1 MAESGE
7 RRMVFDVRGRRKHV
21 VRVVY
26 AILAVLMGASLF
38 LVVGP
43 FNLSS
48 LVGGA
53 GGVSSAGK
61 IDQEQVQRIE
71 ERLRRE
77 PKSEALL
84 LSLTRAH
91 IVAAGA
97 LSETNPETGLPVP
110 TAEAVR
116 EYSGALETWS
126 SYLKQADKPN
136 PSTAH
141 AVAETYIKMAE
152 VSGSVEEANLNIG
165 KAAKTQRIAA
175 EAQPTLGSLSLL
187 ATYEY
192 FSGNYAQ
199 GDKAAAEAT
208 EKTTKTEAKEVTK
221 KLAATRARAKAYEKE
236 VREFKKAEKEKGK
249 EALKNPFGGLGGSP
263 SLGG

>member
-1 MAESGE
+1 VAESGE

-48 LVGGA
+48 LVGG
-53 GGVSSAGK
+53 GGVTSAAK
-61 IDQEQVQRIE
+61 IDQEQVQKIE
-71 ERLRRE
+71 EKLRRQ
-77 PKSEALL
+77 PKDEALL
-84 LSLTRAH
+84 LALTRAH
-91 IVAAGA
+91 VIAAGA
-97 LSETNPETGLPVP
+97 LSETNPETGLAVP
-110 TAEAVR
+110 TTEAVR
-116 EYSGALETWS
+116 EYSGAVESWA
-126 SYLKQADKPN
+126 SYLKQTDEPN
-136 PSTAH
+136 PSTAR

-152 VSGSVEEANLNIG
+152 VSGTIEESNANIA

-175 EAQPTLGSLSLL
+175 AAQPTLGSLSLL

-192 FSGNYAQ
+192 FAGNYSQ

-208 EKTTKTEAKEVTK
+208 RKTTKTEAKEVTK
-221 KLAATRARAKAYEKE
+221 KLAATRARAKQFEKE
-236 VREFKKAEKEKGK
+236 VREFAKTEKEKGK

>member
-1 MAESGE
+1 
-7 RRMVFDVRGRRKHV
+7 MVFDVRGRRKHV

-43 FNLSS
+43 FSLGS
-48 LVGGA
+48 LVGN
-53 GGVSSAGK
+53 GGSASSAGK

-71 ERLRRE
+71 ERLRQE

-97 LSETNPETGLPVP
+97 LSETDPETGLPVP
-110 TAEAVR
+110 TAEALR
-116 EYSGALETWS
+116 EYGGALESWS
-126 SYLKQADKPN
+126 SYAKQTDKPN

-141 AVAETYIKMAE
+141 AVAETYIKLAE
-152 VSGSVEEANLNIG
+152 FSGSVEEATANIR

-175 EAQPTLGSLSLL
+175 EAQPSLGSLSLL

-199 GDKAAAEAT
+199 GDKVAVEAT
-208 EKTTKTEAKEVTK
+208 KKTTKTEAKEVTK
-221 KLAATRARAKAYEKE
+221 KLAAARARAKQYEKE
-236 VREFKKAEKEKGK
+236 VQEFAKTEKEKGK